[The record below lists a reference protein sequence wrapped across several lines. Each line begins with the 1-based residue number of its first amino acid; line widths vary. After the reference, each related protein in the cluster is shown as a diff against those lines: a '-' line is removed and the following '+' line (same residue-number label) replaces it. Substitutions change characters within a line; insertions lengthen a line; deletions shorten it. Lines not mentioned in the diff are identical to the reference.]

1 MNQLQWLGQ
10 GAVGSLMTG
19 KLAELDPLIRGGLI
33 QIVFRNDNKRSISM
47 VFVSKDIHN
56 CT

>member
-1 MNQLQWLGQ
+1 
-10 GAVGSLMTG
+10 MTG

-47 VFVSKDIHN
+47 VLVSKDIHN